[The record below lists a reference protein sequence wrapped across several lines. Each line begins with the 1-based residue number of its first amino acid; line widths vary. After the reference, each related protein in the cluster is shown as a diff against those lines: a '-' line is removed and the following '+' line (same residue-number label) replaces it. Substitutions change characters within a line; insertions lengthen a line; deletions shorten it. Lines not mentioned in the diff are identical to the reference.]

1 MEAAKQSACEI
12 DKVIILHRSGSEVL
26 VVPDAGRLSLP
37 VVRTPRGQRVAET
50 VTTAVHNDW
59 QQEVVYLFELD
70 TPPDSSD
77 GSNRYHV
84 SELWKVCGGATRA
97 TKWAKVSDLSTQYFV
112 DSADYNAICRSL
124 TKCDSQASG
133 TPANPFTQLG
143 WFGELREWIKTAIE
157 PLGLR
162 LAEDFRQLNAS
173 STFSLIRFET
183 NGPAVWFKAVGEPN
197 QREFP
202 ITRTLA
208 RLFPTYLPTPVAAR
222 LDCNGWLA
230 RDVSGNVLAETQE
243 TALWEKAAAELAAL
257 QIKSIGYHEEILS
270 AGACDLSVSSL
281 SKAVRPFLGT
291 MECLMKRQANTSPPT
306 LDHNDLLTLG
316 DHILNAL
323 DAAEAVAIPDALGH
337 LDLNPGNIIIS
348 PDHCAFL
355 DWAEACFGHPFLTF
369 EYLCEHLHR
378 ALGRESAIEATLIEA
393 YCRGWE
399 QIISPG
405 AIAEALISSP
415 LLAVF
420 AYAAGNDRW
429 KDEALLQEP
438 VTAGYFR
445 SLTRRMFRESQE
457 LMRRRLLCLD

>member
-1 MEAAKQSACEI
+1 MEAIKQSACEI
-12 DKVIILHRSGSEVL
+12 DKVIILPRNGGEVL
-26 VVPDAGRLSLP
+26 VVPDGGRLALP
-37 VVRTPRGQRVAET
+37 TVRTPRGQRLAEAVA
-50 VTTAVHNDW
+50 TAVQNDW

-70 TPPDSSD
+70 TLPVSSD
-77 GSNRYHV
+77 ECNRYHV
-84 SELWKVCGGATRA
+84 TELWKVFGDATGATQ
-97 TKWAKVSDLSTQYFV
+97 WANISDLSTQYFV
-112 DSADYNAICRSL
+112 DSADYKAICQSFA
-124 TKCDSQASG
+124 KCNSPASG
-133 TPANPFTQLG
+133 KRAEPFARLG
-143 WFGELREWIKTAIE
+143 WFGELREWINTAIE

-162 LAEDFRQLNAS
+162 LAEDFRQLNAGPS
-173 STFSLIRFET
+173 FSLIRFET

-208 RLFPTYLPTPVAAR
+208 RLFPSYLPTPVADR
-222 LDCNGWLA
+222 PDCNGWLA

-243 TALWEKAAAELAAL
+243 TALWEVAAATLAAL
-257 QIKSIGYHEEILS
+257 QIKSIGYREEILS
-270 AGACDLSVSSL
+270 AGARDLSASSL
-281 SKAVRPFLGT
+281 SKIVRPFLET
-291 MECLMKRQANTSPPT
+291 MECLMKKQANTPPAT

-323 DAAEAVAIPDALGH
+323 DAAEAVAIPNALGH

-378 ALGRESAIEATLIEA
+378 ALGGESAIEATLLEA

-405 AIAEALISSP
+405 AIAEALISSS

-429 KDEALLQEP
+429 KDEELLQEP